1 MSIQKSKTNLGFPQ
15 EALLLDGY
23 QKSEISEVSQGQR
36 KDFLIFTKYYHI
48 GITQK
53 GIEHSKVLEIFN
65 QFGKVYEIEKDVLR
79 YGDIGYE
86 LFYRL
91 SNNTYFSIATC
102 PKDSKVLIIH
112 AVEYKR
118 NLDKRLKRFG

>member
-1 MSIQKSKTNLGFPQ
+1 MGMVDLITDKKEIDLI
-15 EALLLDGY
+15 
-23 QKSEISEVSQGQR
+23 ISEKIKDR
-36 KDFLIFTKYYHI
+36 KVIFTKYCDMSLAE
-48 GITQK
+48 K
-53 GIEHSKVLEIFN
+53 GLTHEKVLEIFP
-65 QFGKVYEIEKDVLR
+65 QFEKIYEVEKEILK

-102 PKDSKVLIIH
+102 PRDKDVLIIH

-118 NLDKRLKRFG
+118 SLDKRFKRN